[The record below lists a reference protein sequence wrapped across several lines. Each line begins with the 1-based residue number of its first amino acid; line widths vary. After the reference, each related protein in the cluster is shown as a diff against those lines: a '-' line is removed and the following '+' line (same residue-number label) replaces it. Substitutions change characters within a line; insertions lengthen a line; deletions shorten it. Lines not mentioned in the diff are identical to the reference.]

1 MVKEVLKLQTL
12 QLESIYNSI
21 KEYIF
26 NFLDKYLLSY
36 YNLAQII
43 FLLLLFGISN
53 ILSKKYKE
61 RVINLIPDTFVIK
74 ETLGDLFKLIIYV
87 ILLWLYIIINSILNF
102 PTYTVIIVAN
112 LLTAWIIINLLS
124 DLIKNEL
131 LSKIFS
137 ILIWTIAALH
147 VLGIYEE
154 IVNILSKISFRSGN
168 IHISL
173 LMIIKGILTLFI
185 FLWIAMKL
193 SSYSE
198 KQIKKLSPLTP
209 SIRVLLTKLL
219 KFVIFTAVILITMSS
234 LGIDLTALAV
244 VGGAVGVGVGFGLQ
258 KIVSNFI
265 SGIIILLDKSVKP
278 GDVIEID
285 NVYGQVKS
293 ISLRYISVLTL
304 DGKEYIIP
312 NEDLITKKVIN
323 WSYSNNLVRANV
335 RVGVS
340 YNSDVDQALNLLEK
354 SVENIERIL
363 KNPPPKIFL
372 NEFADNSVDLEIK
385 FWIKDPENGI
395 QNITSK
401 VNKNI
406 WQLFK
411 ENDIEI
417 PFPQQD
423 LHLKSVS
430 PQIENIINE
439 NKK

>member
-1 MVKEVLKLQTL
+1 MQLQG
-12 QLESIYNSI
+12 IYNSLRLS
-21 KEYIF
+21 
-26 NFLDKYLLSY
+26 FLSFLNKYLLSY
-36 YNLAQII
+36 YNLLQIV
-43 FLLLLFGISN
+43 FLLLLFGISY
-53 ILSKKYKE
+53 ILSNKYHDRLFNK
-61 RVINLIPDTFVIK
+61 IPDSFILK
-74 ETLGDLFKLIIYV
+74 ATLSDLFRLMIYF
-87 ILLWLYIIINSILNF
+87 ILLWIYILISIILHIPYYSVIII
-102 PTYTVIIVAN
+102 AN
-112 LLTAWIIINLLS
+112 LLTAWIVINLLS
-124 DLIKNEL
+124 EIIKNKSI
-131 LSKIFS
+131 SKIFT
-137 ILIWTIAALH
+137 ILIWIITALH
-147 VLGIYEE
+147 
-154 IVNILSKISFRSGN
+154 ILSIYDPVVNMLKNISFSSGN
-168 IHISL
+168 INIS
-173 LMIIKGILTLFI
+173 MMMVIKGALSLSI
-185 FLWIAMKL
+185 FFWVATKL
-193 SSYSE
+193 ATFSE
-198 KQIKKLSPLTP
+198 RKIENLSNITP
-209 SIRVLLTKLL
+209 SIKVLITKLL
-219 KFVIFTAVILITMSS
+219 KFIIFTAVILLTMSS
-234 LGIDLTALAV
+234 IGIDLTAFAV
-244 VGGAVGVGVGFGLQ
+244 VGGAVGVGIGFGLQ
-258 KIVSNFI
+258 KVVSNFI

-278 GDVIEID
+278 GDIIEIE
-285 NVYGQVKS
+285 NVYGQIKS
-293 ISLRYISVLTL
+293 IGLRYISVLTL

-372 NEFADNSVDLEIK
+372 QEFGDSSINLEIK

-423 LHLKSVS
+423 MHLKSVS

>member
-1 MVKEVLKLQTL
+1 MVKEVLTLQTFQFENL
-12 QLESIYNSI
+12 YNSA
-21 KEYIF
+21 KGYVL

-124 DLIKNEL
+124 ELIKNEL

-147 VLGIYEE
+147 VIGIYEE
-154 IVNILSKISFRSGN
+154 VVNILSKISFRSGN

-285 NVYGQVKS
+285 NVYGQIKS
-293 ISLRYISVLTL
+293 IGLRYISVLTL

-323 WSYSNNLVRANV
+323 WSYSNNLVRTSV
-335 RVGVS
+335 SVGVS
-340 YNSDVDQALNLLEK
+340 YNSDVEKAMELLQEA
-354 SVENIERIL
+354 IAGIDRIL
-363 KNPPPKIFL
+363 SKPPPKIFL
-372 NEFADNSVDLEIK
+372 NEFSDSSVNIEVK
-385 FWIKDPENGI
+385 FWIRDPENGI
-395 QNITSK
+395 NNIKSE
-401 VNKNI
+401 VNKSI
-406 WQLFK
+406 WKLFK
-411 ENDIEI
+411 EHDIEI

-423 LHLKSVS
+423 IHFKSLS
-430 PQIENIINE
+430 PQVKEFFQKE
-439 NKK
+439 

>member
-1 MVKEVLKLQTL
+1 L
-12 QLESIYNSI
+12 QLQGIYNSLRLS
-21 KEYIF
+21 
-26 NFLDKYLLSY
+26 FLSFLNKYLLSY
-36 YNLAQII
+36 YNLLQIV
-43 FLLLLFGISN
+43 FLLLLFGISY
-53 ILSKKYKE
+53 ILSNKYHDRLFNK
-61 RVINLIPDTFVIK
+61 IPDSFILK
-74 ETLGDLFKLIIYV
+74 ATLSDLFRLMIYF
-87 ILLWLYIIINSILNF
+87 ILLWIYILISIILHIPYYSVIII
-102 PTYTVIIVAN
+102 AN
-112 LLTAWIIINLLS
+112 LLTAWIVINLLS
-124 DLIKNEL
+124 EIIKNKSI
-131 LSKIFS
+131 SKIFT
-137 ILIWTIAALH
+137 ILIWIITALH
-147 VLGIYEE
+147 ILSIYEPV
-154 IVNILSKISFRSGN
+154 VNMLKNISFSSGN
-168 IHISL
+168 INISI
-173 LMIIKGILTLFI
+173 MMVIKGALSLSI
-185 FLWIAMKL
+185 FFWVATKL
-193 SSYSE
+193 ATFSE
-198 KQIKKLSPLTP
+198 RKIENLSNITP
-209 SIRVLLTKLL
+209 SIKVLITKLL
-219 KFVIFTAVILITMSS
+219 KFIIFTAVILLTMSS
-234 LGIDLTALAV
+234 IGIDLTAFAV
-244 VGGAVGVGVGFGLQ
+244 VGGAVGVGIGFGLQ
-258 KIVSNFI
+258 KVVSNFI

-278 GDVIEID
+278 GDIIEIE
-285 NVYGQVKS
+285 NVYGQIKS
-293 ISLRYISVLTL
+293 IGLRYISVLTL

-372 NEFADNSVDLEIK
+372 QEFGDSSINLEIK

-423 LHLKSVS
+423 MHLKSVS

>member
-1 MVKEVLKLQTL
+1 MQLQG
-12 QLESIYNSI
+12 IYNSLRLS
-21 KEYIF
+21 
-26 NFLDKYLLSY
+26 FLSFLNKYLLSY
-36 YNLAQII
+36 YNLLQIV
-43 FLLLLFGISN
+43 FLLLLFGISY
-53 ILSKKYKE
+53 ILSNKYHDRLFNK
-61 RVINLIPDTFVIK
+61 IPDSFILK
-74 ETLGDLFKLIIYV
+74 ATLSDLFRLMIYF
-87 ILLWLYIIINSILNF
+87 ILLWIYILISIILHIPYYSVIII
-102 PTYTVIIVAN
+102 AN
-112 LLTAWIIINLLS
+112 LLTAWIVINLLS
-124 DLIKNEL
+124 EIIKNKSI
-131 LSKIFS
+131 SKIFT
-137 ILIWTIAALH
+137 ILIWIITALH
-147 VLGIYEE
+147 ILSIYEPV
-154 IVNILSKISFRSGN
+154 VNMLKNISFSSGN
-168 IHISL
+168 INISI
-173 LMIIKGILTLFI
+173 MMVIKGALSLSI
-185 FLWIAMKL
+185 FFWVATKL
-193 SSYSE
+193 ATFSE
-198 KQIKKLSPLTP
+198 RKIENLSNITP
-209 SIRVLLTKLL
+209 SIKVLITKLL
-219 KFVIFTAVILITMSS
+219 KFIIFTAVILLTMSS
-234 LGIDLTALAV
+234 IGIDLTAFAV
-244 VGGAVGVGVGFGLQ
+244 VGGAVGVGIGFGLQ
-258 KIVSNFI
+258 KVVSNFI

-278 GDVIEID
+278 GDIIEIE
-285 NVYGQVKS
+285 NVYGQIKS
-293 ISLRYISVLTL
+293 IGLRYISVLTL

-340 YNSDVDQALNLLEK
+340 YNSDVEQALNLLEK

-372 NEFADNSVDLEIK
+372 QEFGDSSINLEIK

-423 LHLKSVS
+423 MHLKSVS

>member
-1 MVKEVLKLQTL
+1 MQLQG
-12 QLESIYNSI
+12 IYNSLRLS
-21 KEYIF
+21 
-26 NFLDKYLLSY
+26 FLSFLNKYLLSY
-36 YNLAQII
+36 YNLLQIV
-43 FLLLLFGISN
+43 FLLLLFGISY
-53 ILSKKYKE
+53 ILSNKYHDRLFNK
-61 RVINLIPDTFVIK
+61 IPDSFILK
-74 ETLGDLFKLIIYV
+74 ATLSDLFRLMIYF
-87 ILLWLYIIINSILNF
+87 ILLWIYILISIILHIPYYS
-102 PTYTVIIVAN
+102 VIIVAN
-112 LLTAWIIINLLS
+112 LLTAWIVINLLS
-124 DLIKNEL
+124 EIIKNKSI
-131 LSKIFS
+131 SKIFT
-137 ILIWTIAALH
+137 ILIWIITALH
-147 VLGIYEE
+147 
-154 IVNILSKISFRSGN
+154 ILSIYDPVVNMLKNISFSSGN
-168 IHISL
+168 INIS
-173 LMIIKGILTLFI
+173 MMMVIKGALSLSI
-185 FLWIAMKL
+185 FFWVATKL
-193 SSYSE
+193 ATFSE
-198 KQIKKLSPLTP
+198 RKIENLSNITP
-209 SIRVLLTKLL
+209 SIKVLITKLL
-219 KFVIFTAVILITMSS
+219 KFIIFTAVILLTMSS
-234 LGIDLTALAV
+234 IGIDLTAFAV
-244 VGGAVGVGVGFGLQ
+244 VGGAVGVGIGFGLQ
-258 KIVSNFI
+258 KVVSNFI

-278 GDVIEID
+278 GDIIEIE
-285 NVYGQVKS
+285 NVYGQIKS
-293 ISLRYISVLTL
+293 IGLRYISVLTL

-372 NEFADNSVDLEIK
+372 QEFGDSSINLEIK

>member
-36 YNLAQII
+36 YNLAQIA
-43 FLLLLFGISN
+43 FLLLLFGISH
-53 ILSKKYKE
+53 IISKKYREK
-61 RVINLIPDTFVIK
+61 VINLIPDSILIK
-74 ETLGDLFKLIIYV
+74 DIVNELFKLIIYT
-87 ILLWLYIIINSILNF
+87 ILLWIYIIINTILSF
-102 PTYTVIIVAN
+102 PSYTVIIVAN

-124 DLIKNEL
+124 ELIKNEL

-147 VLGIYEE
+147 VLKIYEE
-154 IVNILSKISFRSGN
+154 VINILSKISFKSGN
-168 IHISL
+168 INISL
-173 LMIIKGILTLFI
+173 LLVIKGLLTLFI
-185 FLWIAMKL
+185 FFWIAMKL
-193 SSYSE
+193 STYSE
-198 KQIKKLSPLTP
+198 KKIKKISTFTP
-209 SIRVLLTKLL
+209 SIRVLLTKIF
-219 KFVIFTAVILITMSS
+219 KFIIFTAVILITMSS

-285 NVYGQVKS
+285 DVYGQIKS
-293 ISLRYISVLTL
+293 IGLRYISVLTL
-304 DGKEYIIP
+304 NGKEYIIP

-323 WSYSNNLVRANV
+323 WSYSNNLVRTSV
-335 RVGVS
+335 TVGVS
-340 YNSDVDQALNLLEK
+340 YNSDVEKVMELLNESLK
-354 SVENIERIL
+354 GIDRIL
-363 KNPPPKIFL
+363 NKPKPKIFL
-372 NEFADNSVDLEIK
+372 NEFANSSVNLEIK

-395 QNITSK
+395 NNIKSE

-406 WQLFK
+406 WKLFK
-411 ENDIEI
+411 EHNIEI

-423 LHLKSVS
+423 IHFKSLS
-430 PQIENIINE
+430 PQVKDFFQKDEN
-439 NKK
+439 

>member
-1 MVKEVLKLQTL
+1 L
-12 QLESIYNSI
+12 QLQGIYNSLRLS
-21 KEYIF
+21 
-26 NFLDKYLLSY
+26 FLSFLNKYLLSY
-36 YNLAQII
+36 YNLLQIV
-43 FLLLLFGISN
+43 FLLLLFGISY
-53 ILSKKYKE
+53 ILSNKYHDRLFNK
-61 RVINLIPDTFVIK
+61 IPDSFILK
-74 ETLGDLFKLIIYV
+74 ATLSDLFRLMIYF
-87 ILLWLYIIINSILNF
+87 ILLWIYILISIILHIPYYS
-102 PTYTVIIVAN
+102 VIIVAN
-112 LLTAWIIINLLS
+112 LLTAWIVINLLS
-124 DLIKNEL
+124 EIIKNKSI
-131 LSKIFS
+131 SKIFT
-137 ILIWTIAALH
+137 ILIWIITALH
-147 VLGIYEE
+147 
-154 IVNILSKISFRSGN
+154 ILSIYDPVVNMLKNISFSSGN
-168 IHISL
+168 INIS
-173 LMIIKGILTLFI
+173 MMMVIKGALSLSI
-185 FLWIAMKL
+185 FFWVATKL
-193 SSYSE
+193 ATFSE
-198 KQIKKLSPLTP
+198 RKIENLSNITP
-209 SIRVLLTKLL
+209 SIKVLITKLL
-219 KFVIFTAVILITMSS
+219 KFIIFTAVILLTMSS
-234 LGIDLTALAV
+234 IGIDLTAFAV
-244 VGGAVGVGVGFGLQ
+244 VGGAVGVGIGFGLQ
-258 KIVSNFI
+258 KVVSNFI

-278 GDVIEID
+278 GDIIEIE
-285 NVYGQVKS
+285 NVYGQIKS
-293 ISLRYISVLTL
+293 IGLRYISVLTL

-372 NEFADNSVDLEIK
+372 QEFGDSSINLEIK

-423 LHLKSVS
+423 MHLKSVS

>member
-1 MVKEVLKLQTL
+1 MQLQG
-12 QLESIYNSI
+12 IYNSLRLS
-21 KEYIF
+21 
-26 NFLDKYLLSY
+26 FLSFLNKYLLSY
-36 YNLAQII
+36 YNLLQIV
-43 FLLLLFGISN
+43 FLLLLFGISY
-53 ILSKKYKE
+53 ILSNKYHDRLFNK
-61 RVINLIPDTFVIK
+61 IPDSFILK
-74 ETLGDLFKLIIYV
+74 ATLSDLFRLMIYF
-87 ILLWLYIIINSILNF
+87 ILLWIYILISIILHIPYYS
-102 PTYTVIIVAN
+102 VIIVAN
-112 LLTAWIIINLLS
+112 LLTAWIVINLLS
-124 DLIKNEL
+124 EIIKNKSI
-131 LSKIFS
+131 SKIFT
-137 ILIWTIAALH
+137 ILIWIITALH
-147 VLGIYEE
+147 ILSIYEPV
-154 IVNILSKISFRSGN
+154 VNMLKNISFSSGN
-168 IHISL
+168 INISI
-173 LMIIKGILTLFI
+173 MMVIKGALSLSI
-185 FLWIAMKL
+185 FFWVATKL
-193 SSYSE
+193 ATFSE
-198 KQIKKLSPLTP
+198 RKIENLSNITP
-209 SIRVLLTKLL
+209 SIKVLITKLL
-219 KFVIFTAVILITMSS
+219 KFIIFTAVILLTMSS
-234 LGIDLTALAV
+234 IGIDLTAFAV
-244 VGGAVGVGVGFGLQ
+244 VGGAVGVGIGFGLQ
-258 KIVSNFI
+258 KVVSNFI

-278 GDVIEID
+278 GDIIEIE
-285 NVYGQVKS
+285 NVYGQIKS
-293 ISLRYISVLTL
+293 IGLRYISVLTL

-335 RVGVS
+335 KIGVS

-372 NEFADNSVDLEIK
+372 QEFGDSSINLEIK

-423 LHLKSVS
+423 MHLKSVS

>member
-1 MVKEVLKLQTL
+1 MMVIKGALSLSIFFWVATKLATFS
-12 QLESIYNSI
+12 ERKI
-21 KEYIF
+21 E
-26 NFLDKYLLSY
+26 
-36 YNLAQII
+36 NL
-43 FLLLLFGISN
+43 SN
-53 ILSKKYKE
+53 I
-61 RVINLIPDTFVIK
+61 
-74 ETLGDLFKLIIYV
+74 
-87 ILLWLYIIINSILNF
+87 
-102 PTYTVIIVAN
+102 
-112 LLTAWIIINLLS
+112 
-124 DLIKNEL
+124 
-131 LSKIFS
+131 
-137 ILIWTIAALH
+137 
-147 VLGIYEE
+147 
-154 IVNILSKISFRSGN
+154 
-168 IHISL
+168 
-173 LMIIKGILTLFI
+173 
-185 FLWIAMKL
+185 
-193 SSYSE
+193 
-198 KQIKKLSPLTP
+198 TP
-209 SIRVLLTKLL
+209 SIKVLITKLL
-219 KFVIFTAVILITMSS
+219 KFIIFTAVILLTMSS
-234 LGIDLTALAV
+234 IGIDLTAFAV
-244 VGGAVGVGVGFGLQ
+244 VGGAVGVGIGFGLQ
-258 KIVSNFI
+258 KVVSNFI

-278 GDVIEID
+278 GDIIEIE
-285 NVYGQVKS
+285 NVYGQIKS
-293 ISLRYISVLTL
+293 IGLRYISVLTL

-372 NEFADNSVDLEIK
+372 QEFGDSSINLEIK

>member
-36 YNLAQII
+36 YNLAQIA
-43 FLLLLFGISN
+43 FLLLLFGISH
-53 ILSKKYKE
+53 IISKKYRKK
-61 RVINLIPDTFVIK
+61 VINLIPDSILIK
-74 ETLGDLFKLIIYV
+74 DIVNELFKLIIYT
-87 ILLWLYIIINSILNF
+87 ILLWIYIIINTILSF
-102 PTYTVIIVAN
+102 PSYTVIIVAN

-124 DLIKNEL
+124 ELIKNEL

-147 VLGIYEE
+147 VLKIYEE
-154 IVNILSKISFRSGN
+154 VINILSKISFKSGN
-168 IHISL
+168 INISL
-173 LMIIKGILTLFI
+173 LLVIKGLLTLFI
-185 FLWIAMKL
+185 FFWIAMKL
-193 SSYSE
+193 STYSE
-198 KQIKKLSPLTP
+198 KKIKKISTFTP
-209 SIRVLLTKLL
+209 SIRVLLTKIF
-219 KFVIFTAVILITMSS
+219 KFIIFTAVILITMSS

-285 NVYGQVKS
+285 NVYGQIKS
-293 ISLRYISVLTL
+293 IGLRYISVLTL

-372 NEFADNSVDLEIK
+372 QEFGDSSINLEIK

-423 LHLKSVS
+423 MHLKSVS

>member
-1 MVKEVLKLQTL
+1 L
-12 QLESIYNSI
+12 QLQGIYNSLRLS
-21 KEYIF
+21 
-26 NFLDKYLLSY
+26 FLSFLNKYLLSY
-36 YNLAQII
+36 YNLLQIV
-43 FLLLLFGISN
+43 FLLLLFGISY
-53 ILSKKYKE
+53 ILSNKYHDRLFNK
-61 RVINLIPDTFVIK
+61 IPDSFILK
-74 ETLGDLFKLIIYV
+74 ATLSDLFRLMIYF
-87 ILLWLYIIINSILNF
+87 ILLWIYILISIILHIPYYSVIII
-102 PTYTVIIVAN
+102 AN
-112 LLTAWIIINLLS
+112 LLTAWIVINLLS
-124 DLIKNEL
+124 EIIKNKSI
-131 LSKIFS
+131 SKIFT
-137 ILIWTIAALH
+137 ILIWIITALH
-147 VLGIYEE
+147 ILSIYEPV
-154 IVNILSKISFRSGN
+154 VNMLKNISFSSGN
-168 IHISL
+168 INISI
-173 LMIIKGILTLFI
+173 MMVIKGALSLSI
-185 FLWIAMKL
+185 FFWVATKL
-193 SSYSE
+193 ATFSE
-198 KQIKKLSPLTP
+198 RKIENLSNITP
-209 SIRVLLTKLL
+209 SIKVLITKLL
-219 KFVIFTAVILITMSS
+219 KFIIFTAVILLTMSS
-234 LGIDLTALAV
+234 IGIDLTAFAV
-244 VGGAVGVGVGFGLQ
+244 VGGAVGVGIGFGLQ
-258 KIVSNFI
+258 KVVSNFI

-278 GDVIEID
+278 GDIIEIE
-285 NVYGQVKS
+285 NVYGQIKS
-293 ISLRYISVLTL
+293 IGLRYISVLTL

-335 RVGVS
+335 KVGVS
-340 YNSDVDQALNLLEK
+340 YNSDVEQALNLLEK

-372 NEFADNSVDLEIK
+372 QEFGDSSINLEIK

>member
-1 MVKEVLKLQTL
+1 MQLQG
-12 QLESIYNSI
+12 IYNSLRLS
-21 KEYIF
+21 
-26 NFLDKYLLSY
+26 FLSFLNKYLLSY
-36 YNLAQII
+36 YNLLQIV
-43 FLLLLFGISN
+43 FLLLLFGISY
-53 ILSKKYKE
+53 ILSNKYHDRLFNK
-61 RVINLIPDTFVIK
+61 IPDSFILK
-74 ETLGDLFKLIIYV
+74 ATLSDLFRLMIYF
-87 ILLWLYIIINSILNF
+87 ILLWIYILISIILHIPYYSVIII
-102 PTYTVIIVAN
+102 AN
-112 LLTAWIIINLLS
+112 LLTAWIVINLLS
-124 DLIKNEL
+124 EIIKNKSI
-131 LSKIFS
+131 SKIFT
-137 ILIWTIAALH
+137 ILIWIITALH
-147 VLGIYEE
+147 ILSIYEPV
-154 IVNILSKISFRSGN
+154 VNMLKNISFSSGN
-168 IHISL
+168 INISI
-173 LMIIKGILTLFI
+173 MMVIKGALSLSI
-185 FLWIAMKL
+185 FFWVATKL
-193 SSYSE
+193 ATFSE
-198 KQIKKLSPLTP
+198 RKIENLSNITP
-209 SIRVLLTKLL
+209 SIKVLITKLL
-219 KFVIFTAVILITMSS
+219 KFIIFTAVILLTMSS
-234 LGIDLTALAV
+234 IGIDLTAFAV
-244 VGGAVGVGVGFGLQ
+244 VGGAVGVGIGFGLQ
-258 KIVSNFI
+258 KVVSNFI

-278 GDVIEID
+278 GDIIEIE
-285 NVYGQVKS
+285 NVYGQIKS
-293 ISLRYISVLTL
+293 IGLRYISVLTL

-335 RVGVS
+335 KVGVS
-340 YNSDVDQALNLLEK
+340 YNSDVEQALNLLEK

-372 NEFADNSVDLEIK
+372 QEFGDSSINLEIK

>member
-36 YNLAQII
+36 YNLAQIA
-43 FLLLLFGISN
+43 FLLLLFGISH
-53 ILSKKYKE
+53 IISKKYRKK
-61 RVINLIPDTFVIK
+61 VINLIPDSILIK
-74 ETLGDLFKLIIYV
+74 DIVNELFKLIIYT
-87 ILLWLYIIINSILNF
+87 ILLWIYIIINTILSF
-102 PTYTVIIVAN
+102 PSYTVIIVAN

-124 DLIKNEL
+124 ELIKNEL

-147 VLGIYEE
+147 VLKIYEE
-154 IVNILSKISFRSGN
+154 VINILSKISFKSGN
-168 IHISL
+168 INISL
-173 LMIIKGILTLFI
+173 LLVIKGLLTLFI
-185 FLWIAMKL
+185 FFWIAMKL
-193 SSYSE
+193 STYSE
-198 KQIKKLSPLTP
+198 KKIKKISTFTP
-209 SIRVLLTKLL
+209 SIRVLLTKIF
-219 KFVIFTAVILITMSS
+219 KFIIFTAVILITMSS

-285 NVYGQVKS
+285 DVYGQIKS
-293 ISLRYISVLTL
+293 IGLRYISVLTL
-304 DGKEYIIP
+304 NGKEYIIP

-323 WSYSNNLVRANV
+323 WSYSNNLVRTSV
-335 RVGVS
+335 TVGVS
-340 YNSDVDQALNLLEK
+340 YNSDVEKVMELLNESLK
-354 SVENIERIL
+354 GIDRIL
-363 KNPPPKIFL
+363 NKPKPKIFL
-372 NEFADNSVDLEIK
+372 NEFANSSVNLEIK

-395 QNITSK
+395 NNIKSE

-406 WQLFK
+406 WKLFK
-411 ENDIEI
+411 EHNIEI

-423 LHLKSVS
+423 IHFKSLS
-430 PQIENIINE
+430 PQVKDFFQKDEN
-439 NKK
+439 

>member
-1 MVKEVLKLQTL
+1 MVKEVLTLQTFQFENL
-12 QLESIYNSI
+12 YNSA
-21 KEYIF
+21 KGYVL

-173 LMIIKGILTLFI
+173 LMVIKGILTLFI

-285 NVYGQVKS
+285 NVYGQIKS
-293 ISLRYISVLTL
+293 IGLRYISVLTL

-323 WSYSNNLVRANV
+323 WSYSNNLVRTSV
-335 RVGVS
+335 SVGVS
-340 YNSDVDQALNLLEK
+340 YNSDVEKAMELLQEA
-354 SVENIERIL
+354 IAGIDRIL
-363 KNPPPKIFL
+363 SKPPPKIFL
-372 NEFADNSVDLEIK
+372 NEFSDSSVNIEVK
-385 FWIKDPENGI
+385 FWIRDPENGI
-395 QNITSK
+395 NNIKSE
-401 VNKNI
+401 VNKSI
-406 WQLFK
+406 WKLFK
-411 ENDIEI
+411 EHDIEI

-423 LHLKSVS
+423 IHFKSLS
-430 PQIENIINE
+430 PQVKEFFQKE
-439 NKK
+439 

>member
-1 MVKEVLKLQTL
+1 MQLQG
-12 QLESIYNSI
+12 IYNSLRLS
-21 KEYIF
+21 
-26 NFLDKYLLSY
+26 FLSFLNKYLLSY
-36 YNLAQII
+36 YNLLQIV
-43 FLLLLFGISN
+43 FLLLLFGISY
-53 ILSKKYKE
+53 ILSNKYHDRLFNK
-61 RVINLIPDTFVIK
+61 IPDSFILK
-74 ETLGDLFKLIIYV
+74 ATLSDLFRLMIYF
-87 ILLWLYIIINSILNF
+87 ILLWIYILISIILHIPYYSVIII
-102 PTYTVIIVAN
+102 AN
-112 LLTAWIIINLLS
+112 LLTAWIVINLLS
-124 DLIKNEL
+124 EIIKNKSI
-131 LSKIFS
+131 SKIFT
-137 ILIWTIAALH
+137 ILIWIITALH
-147 VLGIYEE
+147 
-154 IVNILSKISFRSGN
+154 ILSIYDPVVNMLKNISFSSGN
-168 IHISL
+168 INISI
-173 LMIIKGILTLFI
+173 MMVIKGALSLSI
-185 FLWIAMKL
+185 FFWVATKL
-193 SSYSE
+193 ATFSE
-198 KQIKKLSPLTP
+198 RKIENLSNITP
-209 SIRVLLTKLL
+209 SIKVLITKLL
-219 KFVIFTAVILITMSS
+219 KFIIFTAVILLTMSS
-234 LGIDLTALAV
+234 IGIDLTAFAV
-244 VGGAVGVGVGFGLQ
+244 VGGAVGVGIGFGLQ
-258 KIVSNFI
+258 KVVSNFI

-278 GDVIEID
+278 GDIIEIE
-285 NVYGQVKS
+285 NVYGQIKS
-293 ISLRYISVLTL
+293 IGLRYISVLTL

-372 NEFADNSVDLEIK
+372 QEFGDSSINLEIK

-423 LHLKSVS
+423 MHLKSVS

>member
-1 MVKEVLKLQTL
+1 MQLQG
-12 QLESIYNSI
+12 IYNSLRLS
-21 KEYIF
+21 
-26 NFLDKYLLSY
+26 FLSFLNKYLLSY
-36 YNLAQII
+36 YNLLQIV
-43 FLLLLFGISN
+43 FLLLLFGISY
-53 ILSKKYKE
+53 ILSNKYHDRLFNK
-61 RVINLIPDTFVIK
+61 IPDSFILK
-74 ETLGDLFKLIIYV
+74 ATLSDLFRLMIYF
-87 ILLWLYIIINSILNF
+87 ILLWIYILISIILHIPYYSVIII
-102 PTYTVIIVAN
+102 AN
-112 LLTAWIIINLLS
+112 LLTAWIVINLLS
-124 DLIKNEL
+124 EIIKNKSI
-131 LSKIFS
+131 SKIFT
-137 ILIWTIAALH
+137 ILIWIITALH
-147 VLGIYEE
+147 ILSIYEPV
-154 IVNILSKISFRSGN
+154 VNMLKNISFSSGN
-168 IHISL
+168 INISI
-173 LMIIKGILTLFI
+173 MMVIKGALSLSI
-185 FLWIAMKL
+185 FFWVATKL
-193 SSYSE
+193 ATFSE
-198 KQIKKLSPLTP
+198 RKIENLSNITP
-209 SIRVLLTKLL
+209 SIKVLITKLL
-219 KFVIFTAVILITMSS
+219 KFIIFTAVILLTMSS
-234 LGIDLTALAV
+234 IGIDLTAFAV
-244 VGGAVGVGVGFGLQ
+244 VGGAVGVGIGFGLQ
-258 KIVSNFI
+258 KVVSNFI

-278 GDVIEID
+278 GDIIEIE
-285 NVYGQVKS
+285 NVYGQIKS
-293 ISLRYISVLTL
+293 IGLRYISVLTL

-372 NEFADNSVDLEIK
+372 QEFGDSSINLEIK

>member
-1 MVKEVLKLQTL
+1 MQLQG
-12 QLESIYNSI
+12 IYNSLRLS
-21 KEYIF
+21 
-26 NFLDKYLLSY
+26 FLSFLNKYLLSY
-36 YNLAQII
+36 YNLLQIV
-43 FLLLLFGISN
+43 FLLLLFGISY
-53 ILSKKYKE
+53 ILSNKYHDRLFNK
-61 RVINLIPDTFVIK
+61 IPDSFILK
-74 ETLGDLFKLIIYV
+74 ATLSDLFRLMIYF
-87 ILLWLYIIINSILNF
+87 ILLWIYILISIILHIPYYS
-102 PTYTVIIVAN
+102 VIIVAN
-112 LLTAWIIINLLS
+112 LLTAWIVINLLS
-124 DLIKNEL
+124 EIIKNKSI
-131 LSKIFS
+131 SKIFT
-137 ILIWTIAALH
+137 ILIWIITALH
-147 VLGIYEE
+147 
-154 IVNILSKISFRSGN
+154 ILSIYDPVVNMLKNISFSSGN
-168 IHISL
+168 INIS
-173 LMIIKGILTLFI
+173 MMMVIKGALSLSI
-185 FLWIAMKL
+185 FFWVATKL
-193 SSYSE
+193 ATFSE
-198 KQIKKLSPLTP
+198 RKIENLSNITP
-209 SIRVLLTKLL
+209 SIKVLITKLL
-219 KFVIFTAVILITMSS
+219 KFIIFTAVILLTMSS
-234 LGIDLTALAV
+234 IGIDLTAFAV
-244 VGGAVGVGVGFGLQ
+244 VGGAVGVGIGFGLQ
-258 KIVSNFI
+258 KVVSNFI

-278 GDVIEID
+278 GDIIEIE
-285 NVYGQVKS
+285 NVYGQIKS
-293 ISLRYISVLTL
+293 IGLRYISVLTL

-372 NEFADNSVDLEIK
+372 QEFGDSSINLEIK

-423 LHLKSVS
+423 MHLKSVS

>member
-1 MVKEVLKLQTL
+1 MQLQG
-12 QLESIYNSI
+12 IYNSLRLS
-21 KEYIF
+21 
-26 NFLDKYLLSY
+26 FLSFLNKYLLSY
-36 YNLAQII
+36 YNLLQIV
-43 FLLLLFGISN
+43 FLLLLFGISY
-53 ILSKKYKE
+53 ILSNKYHDRLFNK
-61 RVINLIPDTFVIK
+61 IPDSFILK
-74 ETLGDLFKLIIYV
+74 ATLSDLFRLMIYF
-87 ILLWLYIIINSILNF
+87 ILLWIYILISIILHIPYYSVIII
-102 PTYTVIIVAN
+102 AN
-112 LLTAWIIINLLS
+112 LLTAWIVINLLS
-124 DLIKNEL
+124 EIIKNKSI
-131 LSKIFS
+131 SKIFT
-137 ILIWTIAALH
+137 ILIWIITALH
-147 VLGIYEE
+147 ILSIYEPV
-154 IVNILSKISFRSGN
+154 VNMLKNISFSSGN
-168 IHISL
+168 INISI
-173 LMIIKGILTLFI
+173 MMVIKGALSLSI
-185 FLWIAMKL
+185 FFWVATKL
-193 SSYSE
+193 ATFSE
-198 KQIKKLSPLTP
+198 RKIENLSNITP
-209 SIRVLLTKLL
+209 SIKVLITKLL
-219 KFVIFTAVILITMSS
+219 KFIIFTAVILLTMSS
-234 LGIDLTALAV
+234 IGIDLTAFAV
-244 VGGAVGVGVGFGLQ
+244 VGGAVGVGIGFGLQ
-258 KIVSNFI
+258 KVVSNFI

-278 GDVIEID
+278 GDIIEIE
-285 NVYGQVKS
+285 NVYGQIKS
-293 ISLRYISVLTL
+293 IGLRYISVLTL

-372 NEFADNSVDLEIK
+372 QEFGDSSINLEIK

-423 LHLKSVS
+423 MHLKSVS